1 MSRTLQLDLGYEIGL
16 TFKLHN
22 FILVQKVH
30 KLGCVTYEQ
39 VMLVGHSLHCSS
51 LNLNWRVAH
60 RLDNFVVGLTNN
72 NPATTSPVYKSSYT
86 LCGQF
91 SGSVAVATNAT
102 VVCSPS
108 SQTFRYVIVQGS
120 YARAEALCL
129 AEVYVYARSE

>member
-1 MSRTLQLDLGYEIGL
+1 MSGICLELCNWTYEIGL

-39 VMLVGHSLHCSS
+39 VMPYMSSS

-60 RLDNFVVGLTNN
+60 RLDNFVVGLTNG

-91 SGSVAVATNAT
+91 SGSVAIATNAT

-120 YARAEALCL
+120 LTRADALCL
-129 AEVYVYARSE
+129 TEVYVYAKSE